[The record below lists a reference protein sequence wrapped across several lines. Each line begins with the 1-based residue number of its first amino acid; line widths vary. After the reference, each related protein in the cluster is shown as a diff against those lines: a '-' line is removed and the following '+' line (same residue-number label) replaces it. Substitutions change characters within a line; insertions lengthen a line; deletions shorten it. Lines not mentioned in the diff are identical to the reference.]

1 MLNEKVLIVDD
12 DESVRWVLKKSL
24 EKDGIETALAK
35 DGAEALERI
44 KEGDT
49 AIMLMD
55 IRMPGMGGFE
65 ALEKIR
71 EEGRGISV
79 IIMTAQATMQNA
91 IEAMRRGAFDYI
103 TKPFDLDEVNIL
115 VRKAIEVRRLS
126 LEVNAL
132 RAEVREKYEGGLV
145 GNTPAMQEIYKT
157 IGRVAESDATVLVHG
172 ESGTGKELVARA
184 IHYHSKRAGRPFV
197 AVNSAAIPSELL
209 ESELFGHEKG
219 AFTGAV
225 ARKMGKFEAA
235 AGGTLFLDEIGDMNL
250 PLQGKL
256 LRVLQEREFE
266 RVGGTEPIKTDVRVI
281 AATHQN
287 LEKAVREK
295 RFREDLF
302 YRLNVI
308 QINIPPLRKRKD
320 DITPLAEYFMQ
331 KYQPG
336 PGKTKILTPGAQDP
350 PGLRLARQCAR
361 TRECHPACYHAR
373 PGDKIFPDALPPQI
387 FKPGQGAHL
396 SFENLL
402 EEKLADLVERM
413 GGLERGEIYSMV
425 LQRVEKPLVTL
436 VLKKTDGNQVRAAH
450 LLGINRNTLRKKI
463 KELGIK
469 GPFNEGG
476 EEGRK
481 RKSDGLCCRSRFH
494 HILGWAMYFSP
505 AFGFR
510 AR

>member
-1 MLNEKVLIVDD
+1 MHQVTNMTNEKVLIVDD

-24 EKDGIETALAK
+24 QKEGIETALAK
-35 DGAEALERI
+35 DAAEGLAQI
-44 KEGDT
+44 KDSDI
-49 AIMLMD
+49 AVVLMD
-55 IRMPGMGGFE
+55 IRMPGMSGLE
-65 ALEKIR
+65 ALERIQA
-71 EEGRGISV
+71 EGRAVSV

-91 IEAMRRGAFDYI
+91 IEAMRHGAFDYI

-115 VRKAIEVRRLS
+115 VKKAIEVRRLS
-126 LEVNAL
+126 QEVTAL

-145 GNTPAMQEIYKT
+145 GNTAAMQDIYKT
-157 IGRVAESDATVLVHG
+157 IGRVAESDATVLIQG

-184 IHYHSKRAGRPFV
+184 IHYHSKRVGRPFV

-219 AFTGAV
+219 SFTGAIS
-225 ARKMGKFEAA
+225 RKIGKFEAA
-235 AGGTLFLDEIGDMNL
+235 AGGSLFLDEIGDMNL

-266 RVGGTEPIKTDVRVI
+266 RVGGNESIKTDVRVI

-320 DITPLAEYFMQ
+320 DIVPLAEYFMQ

-336 PGKTKILTPGAQDP
+336 GPKKKVITPETLKILRAYDWPGNV
-350 PGLRLARQCAR
+350 
-361 TRECHPACYHAR
+361 RELENAVQRAVTLSQ
-373 PGDKIFPDALPPQI
+373 GDKIFPDALPPQI
-387 FKPGQGAHL
+387 FKPGHGAHL
-396 SFENLL
+396 SFENFL
-402 EEKLADLVERM
+402 EEKLADLVDRM
-413 GGLERGEIYSMV
+413 GGLEQGDIYTMV
-425 LQRVEKPLVTL
+425 LHRVEKPLITL
-436 VLKKTDGNQVRAAH
+436 VLKKTEGNQVRAAN

-469 GPFNEGG
+469 AAFHGSDDEGEKEDG
-476 EEGRK
+476 EE
-481 RKSDGLCCRSRFH
+481 
-494 HILGWAMYFSP
+494 
-505 AFGFR
+505 
-510 AR
+510 

>member
-1 MLNEKVLIVDD
+1 
-12 DESVRWVLKKSL
+12 
-24 EKDGIETALAK
+24 
-35 DGAEALERI
+35 
-44 KEGDT
+44 
-49 AIMLMD
+49 
-55 IRMPGMGGFE
+55 
-65 ALEKIR
+65 
-71 EEGRGISV
+71 
-79 IIMTAQATMQNA
+79 MQNA
-91 IEAMRRGAFDYI
+91 IEAMRHGAFDYI
-103 TKPFDLDEVNIL
+103 TKPFDIDEVNIL
-115 VRKAIEVRRLS
+115 VTKAIEVRRLS

-184 IHYHSKRAGRPFV
+184 IHYHSRRAGRPFV

-225 ARKMGKFEAA
+225 ARKIGKFEAA
-235 AGGTLFLDEIGDMNL
+235 AGGTIFLDEIGDMDL

-266 RVGGTEPIKTDVRVI
+266 RVGSTESIKTDVRVI

-295 RFREDLF
+295 QFREDLF

-320 DITPLAEYFMQ
+320 DIIPLAEYFMH

-336 PGKTKILTPGAQDP
+336 SGKARVLTAETLKVLRVYDWPGNV
-350 PGLRLARQCAR
+350 
-361 TRECHPACYHAR
+361 RELENAVQRAVTLSQ
-373 PGDKIFPDALPPQI
+373 GDKIFPDALPPQI
-387 FKPGQGAHL
+387 FKPGHGVAL
-396 SFENLL
+396 SFENFL
-402 EEKLADLVERM
+402 EEKLSDLVDRM
-413 GGLERGEIYSMV
+413 GGLDAGDIYSMV
-425 LQRVEKPLVTL
+425 IQRVEKPLITL
-436 VLKKTDGNQVRAAH
+436 VLKKTEGNQLRAAN

-463 KELGIK
+463 RELGIK
-469 GPFNEGG
+469 GSYHENNDDEP
-476 EEGRK
+476 EEE
-481 RKSDGLCCRSRFH
+481 
-494 HILGWAMYFSP
+494 
-505 AFGFR
+505 
-510 AR
+510 

>member
-1 MLNEKVLIVDD
+1 MTNERVLIVDD
-12 DESVRWVLKKSL
+12 DESVRWVLKQAL
-24 EKDGIETALAK
+24 ENEGIETLLAK
-35 DGAEALERI
+35 DGAEAFDRL
-44 KEGDT
+44 KEGGV

-55 IRMPGMGGFE
+55 IRMPGMSGFDALDKIQSAGG
-65 ALEKIR
+65 KV
-71 EEGRGISV
+71 SV

-103 TKPFDLDEVNIL
+103 TKPFDLEEVNIL
-115 VRKAIEVRRLS
+115 VQKAMEVRRLS

-145 GNTPAMQEIYKT
+145 GQTPAMQEIYKT
-157 IGRVAESDATVLVHG
+157 IGRVAESDATVLIHG

-184 IHYHSKRAGRPFV
+184 IHYHSRRAGKPFV

-225 ARKMGKFEAA
+225 ARKIGKFEAA

-266 RVGGTEPIKTDVRVI
+266 RVGGTEAIRTDARVI
-281 AATHQN
+281 AATHRN
-287 LEKAVREK
+287 IEKAVREK

-308 QINIPPLRKRKD
+308 QMNIPPLRKRKD
-320 DITPLAEYFMQ
+320 DIAPLAEFFMQ
-331 KYQPG
+331 KHQSG
-336 PGKTKILTPGAQDP
+336 RGKAKVLTPETLKILRAYDWPGNV
-350 PGLRLARQCAR
+350 
-361 TRECHPACYHAR
+361 RELENAVQRAITLSQ
-373 PGDKIFPDALPPQI
+373 GDKIFPDALPPQI
-387 FKPGQGAHL
+387 FKPGNGVAL
-396 SFENLL
+396 SFENFL

-413 GGLERGEIYSMV
+413 GGLETGDIYDMV
-425 LQRVEKPLVTL
+425 IQRVEKPLITL
-436 VLKKTDGNQVRAAH
+436 VLRKTEGNQVRAAG

-469 GPFNEGG
+469 GPFDGQDEKG
-476 EEGRK
+476 EEE
-481 RKSDGLCCRSRFH
+481 L
-494 HILGWAMYFSP
+494 
-505 AFGFR
+505 
-510 AR
+510 

>member
-1 MLNEKVLIVDD
+1 MPNEKVLIVDD

-24 EKDGIETALAK
+24 EKEGIETALAK
-35 DGAEALERI
+35 NAQEALDRI
-44 KEGDT
+44 KEGDI
-49 AIMLMD
+49 AIALMD
-55 IRMPGMGGFE
+55 IRMPGMSGFE
-65 ALEKIR
+65 ALEKIQA
-71 EEGRGISV
+71 ENSGVSV

-115 VRKAIEVRRLS
+115 VRKAIDVRRLS

-145 GNTPAMQEIYKT
+145 GNTPSMQEIYKT
-157 IGRVAESDATVLVHG
+157 IGRVAESDATVLING

-184 IHYHSKRAGRPFV
+184 IHYHSKRAGRPFI

-225 ARKMGKFEAA
+225 ARKIGKFEAA

-281 AATHQN
+281 AATHRN

-308 QINIPPLRKRKD
+308 QIVHAAAQETQGRHRPAGRVLH
-320 DITPLAEYFMQ
+320 AEA
-331 KYQPG
+331 PG
-336 PGKTKILTPGAQDP
+336 RAGQGQGAYAGDAQ
-350 PGLRLARQCAR
+350 GSARLRLAGQRAGTGER
-361 TRECHPACYHAR
+361 HPARDH
-373 PGDKIFPDALPPQI
+373 ALPGRQDIPRC
-387 FKPGQGAHL
+387 PAA
-396 SFENLL
+396 
-402 EEKLADLVERM
+402 ADLQAR
-413 GGLERGEIYSMV
+413 S
-425 LQRVEKPLVTL
+425 
-436 VLKKTDGNQVRAAH
+436 AAW
-450 LLGINRNTLRKKI
+450 
-463 KELGIK
+463 
-469 GPFNEGG
+469 
-476 EEGRK
+476 
-481 RKSDGLCCRSRFH
+481 RSPSRTSSRRSWPTSWTA
-494 HILGWAMYFSP
+494 WAGSRQGTSIP
-505 AFGFR
+505 W
-510 AR
+510 

>member
-1 MLNEKVLIVDD
+1 MTTERVLIVDD

-24 EKDGIETALAK
+24 DKEGIETVLAK
-35 DGAEALERI
+35 DAAEAFDRI
-44 KEGDT
+44 HQGDI
-49 AIMLMD
+49 AIVLMD
-55 IRMPGMGGFE
+55 IRMPGMSGLD
-65 ALEKIR
+65 ALEKIQG
-71 EEGRGISV
+71 EGRGISV

-115 VRKAIEVRRLS
+115 VKKALEVRRLS

-145 GNTPAMQEIYKT
+145 GNTPSMQEIYKT
-157 IGRVAESDATVLVHG
+157 IGRVAESDATVLIHG

-184 IHYHSKRAGRPFV
+184 IHYHSRRAGRPFM

-225 ARKMGKFEAA
+225 SRKIGKFEAA

-256 LRVLQEREFE
+256 LRVLQEKEFD
-266 RVGGTEPIKTDVRVI
+266 RVGGTEPIRTDVRVI

-320 DITPLAEYFMQ
+320 DIAQLSEYFMQ
-331 KYQPG
+331 KFQSG
-336 PGKTKILTPGAQDP
+336 GGKAKALTPETLKILRAYDWPGNV
-350 PGLRLARQCAR
+350 
-361 TRECHPACYHAR
+361 RELENAIQRAITLSQ
-373 PGDKIFPDALPPQI
+373 GDKIFPDALPPQI
-387 FKPGQGAHL
+387 FRPGHGVSI
-396 SFENLL
+396 SFENFL
-402 EEKLADLVERM
+402 EEKLADLVDRM
-413 GGLERGEIYSMV
+413 GGLDRGDIYSMV
-425 LQRVEKPLVTL
+425 LQRVEKPLITL
-436 VLKKTDGNQVRAAH
+436 VLRKTDGNQVRAAN

-463 KELGIK
+463 KELGIR
-469 GPFNEGG
+469 GHYHESE
-476 EEGRK
+476 EEG
-481 RKSDGLCCRSRFH
+481 DEDNE
-494 HILGWAMYFSP
+494 
-505 AFGFR
+505 
-510 AR
+510 

>member
-1 MLNEKVLIVDD
+1 MTNEKVLIVDD

-24 EKDGIETALAK
+24 EKEGLTAVLAQ
-35 DGAEALERI
+35 DAAEAFEQLN
-44 KEGDT
+44 EGGI
-49 AIMLMD
+49 AIVLMD
-55 IRMPGMGGFE
+55 IRMPGMSGFE
-65 ALEKIR
+65 ALDKIQR
-71 EEGRGISV
+71 EGKGVSV

-103 TKPFDLDEVNIL
+103 TKPFDLDEVNLL
-115 VRKAIEVRRLS
+115 VRKAIDVRRLS
-126 LEVNAL
+126 QEVTAL

-157 IGRVAESDATVLVHG
+157 IGRVAESDATVLIHG

-225 ARKMGKFEAA
+225 IRKIGKFEAA
-235 AGGTLFLDEIGDMNL
+235 AGGTMFLDEIGDMSL

-266 RVGGTEPIKTDVRVI
+266 RVGGTESIRTDVRVI

-308 QINIPPLRKRKD
+308 QLNIPPLRKRKD
-320 DITPLAEYFMQ
+320 DIPPLAEYFMQ
-331 KYQPG
+331 KHQSG
-336 PGKTKILTPGAQDP
+336 QGKPRVLTPETLKVLRAYDW
-350 PGLRLARQCAR
+350 PGNV
-361 TRECHPACYHAR
+361 RELENAVQRAITLSQ
-373 PGDKIFPDALPPQI
+373 GDKIFPDSLPPQI
-387 FKPGQGAHL
+387 FKPGHGVGL
-396 SFENLL
+396 SFENFL
-402 EEKLADLVERM
+402 EEKLSDLVDRM
-413 GGLERGEIYSMV
+413 GGLEVGDIYSMV
-425 LQRVEKPLVTL
+425 VQRVEKPLITL
-436 VLKKTDGNQVRAAH
+436 VLKKTEGNQVRAAN

-469 GPFNEGG
+469 VHFNEDEREQ
-476 EEGRK
+476 EEEQ
-481 RKSDGLCCRSRFH
+481 
-494 HILGWAMYFSP
+494 
-505 AFGFR
+505 
-510 AR
+510 

>member
-1 MLNEKVLIVDD
+1 MSNEKVLIVDD

-24 EKDGIETALAK
+24 EKDGMETALAK
-35 DGAEALERI
+35 NAAEALERI
-44 KEGDT
+44 GEGDI
-49 AIMLMD
+49 AVALMD
-55 IRMPGMGGFE
+55 IRMPGMSGFE
-65 ALEKIR
+65 ALEQIQT
-71 EEGRGISV
+71 GGSAVSV

-115 VRKAIEVRRLS
+115 VRKAIDVRRLS
-126 LEVNAL
+126 LEVNVL

-145 GNTPAMQEIYKT
+145 GNTSAMQEIYKT
-157 IGRVAESDATVLVHG
+157 IGRVAESDATVLIHG

-219 AFTGAV
+219 SFTGAV
-225 ARKMGKFEAA
+225 ARKIGKFEAA

-266 RVGGTEPIKTDVRVI
+266 RVGGTEAIKTEVRVI
-281 AATHQN
+281 AATHRN
-287 LEKAVREK
+287 LEKYVREK

-308 QINIPPLRKRKD
+308 QINTPPLRKRKD
-320 DITPLAEYFMQ
+320 DIPPLADFFMQ
-331 KYQPG
+331 KHQTA
-336 PGKTKILTPGAQDP
+336 PGKARVLTPETLKVLRAYDW
-350 PGLRLARQCAR
+350 PGNV
-361 TRECHPACYHAR
+361 RELENAIQRAITLS

-387 FKPGQGAHL
+387 FKPGHGVGL
-396 SFENLL
+396 SFENFL
-402 EEKLADLVERM
+402 EEKLADLVDRM
-413 GGLERGEIYSMV
+413 GGLETGDIHSLV
-425 LQRVEKPLVTL
+425 IQRVEKPLITL
-436 VLKKTDGNQVRAAH
+436 VLKKTEGNQVRAAN

-469 GPFNEGG
+469 GPFGAAEDEGS
-476 EEGRK
+476 EEEE
-481 RKSDGLCCRSRFH
+481 
-494 HILGWAMYFSP
+494 
-505 AFGFR
+505 
-510 AR
+510 

>member
-1 MLNEKVLIVDD
+1 MINEKVLIVDD

-24 EKDGIETALAK
+24 EKARIEAYAVK
-35 DGAEALERI
+35 DALEAFERL
-44 KEGDT
+44 KENDI
-49 AIMLMD
+49 AVVLMD
-55 IRMPGMGGFE
+55 IRMPGMTGFE
-65 ALEKIR
+65 ALDRIQS
-71 EEGRGISV
+71 EGRGVSV

-115 VRKAIEVRRLS
+115 VGKALEVRRLS
-126 LEVNAL
+126 QEVNAL

-145 GNTPAMQEIYKT
+145 GNTAAMQEIYKT
-157 IGRVAESDATVLVHG
+157 IGRVAESDATVLING

-184 IHYHSKRAGRPFV
+184 IHYHSKRAGRPFI

-219 AFTGAV
+219 AFTGAIG
-225 ARKMGKFEAA
+225 RKIGKFEAA

-256 LRVLQEREFE
+256 LRVLQEKEFE
-266 RVGGTEPIKTDVRVI
+266 RVGGTESIKTDVRVL

-287 LEKAVREK
+287 LEKGVREK

-320 DITPLAEYFMQ
+320 DIVPLAEFFMQ
-331 KYQPG
+331 KYQAG
-336 PGKTKILTPGAQDP
+336 DGKKKILTPETLKALRAYDW
-350 PGLRLARQCAR
+350 PGNV
-361 TRECHPACYHAR
+361 RELENAVQRAITLSQA
-373 PGDKIFPDALPPQI
+373 DKIFPDALPPQI

-396 SFENLL
+396 SFENFL

-413 GGLERGEIYSMV
+413 GGLERGDIYSMV
-425 LQRVEKPLVTL
+425 LQRVEKPLITL
-436 VLKKTDGNQVRAAH
+436 VLKRTDGNQVRAAH

-463 KELGIK
+463 KDLGIK
-469 GPFNEGG
+469 DALNGG
-476 EEGRK
+476 EENGE
-481 RKSDGLCCRSRFH
+481 DV
-494 HILGWAMYFSP
+494 
-505 AFGFR
+505 
-510 AR
+510 

>member
-1 MLNEKVLIVDD
+1 MTSEKVLIVDD

-24 EKDGIETALAK
+24 EKEGIETALAK
-35 DGAEALERI
+35 DAAEAMNLLNG
-44 KEGDT
+44 GDI
-49 AIMLMD
+49 AVVLMD
-55 IRMPGMGGFE
+55 IRMPGMSGFD
-65 ALEKIR
+65 ALDRIKA
-71 EEGRGISV
+71 EEGGTSV

-126 LEVNAL
+126 LEVNSL

-145 GNTPAMQEIYKT
+145 GNTPLMREIYKT
-157 IGRVAESDATVLVHG
+157 IGRVAETDATVLIHG

-184 IHYHSKRAGRPFV
+184 IHFHSKRAGRPFI

-219 AFTGAV
+219 AFTVAV
-225 ARKMGKFEAA
+225 VRKIGKFEAA

-256 LRVLQEREFE
+256 FRVLQEKEFD
-266 RVGGTEPIKTDVRVI
+266 RVGGTELIKTDVRVI
-281 AATHQN
+281 AATHHN

-320 DITPLAEYFMQ
+320 DIPQLAEFFMQ
-331 KYQPG
+331 KFQTHVG
-336 PGKTKILTPGAQDP
+336 GKAKVLTTETLKILRAYDWPGNV
-350 PGLRLARQCAR
+350 
-361 TRECHPACYHAR
+361 RELENAIQRAITLSQ
-373 PGDKIFPDALPPQI
+373 GDKIFPDALPPQI
-387 FKPGQGAHL
+387 FRPGHGVTI
-396 SFENLL
+396 SFENFL
-402 EEKLADLVERM
+402 EEKLADLVDRM
-413 GGLERGEIYSMV
+413 GGLEQGDIYTMV
-425 LQRVEKPLVTL
+425 LHRVEKPLITL
-436 VLKKTDGNQVRAAH
+436 VLKKTEGNQVRAAG

-469 GPFNEGG
+469 GPFTDDG
-476 EEGRK
+476 ENDLDAG
-481 RKSDGLCCRSRFH
+481 D
-494 HILGWAMYFSP
+494 
-505 AFGFR
+505 
-510 AR
+510 

>member
-1 MLNEKVLIVDD
+1 MTNEKVLIVDD

-24 EKDGIETALAK
+24 EKDGIKTVLAK
-35 DGAEALERI
+35 DAAEGFARI
-44 KEGDT
+44 KDGD
-49 AIMLMD
+49 ISVVLMD
-55 IRMPGMGGFE
+55 IRMPGMGGLE
-65 ALEKIR
+65 ALEKIQA
-71 EEGRGISV
+71 EGSAVSV

-115 VRKAIEVRRLS
+115 VRKAVEVRRLS
-126 LEVNAL
+126 EEVNAL
-132 RAEVREKYEGGLV
+132 RAEVREKYEEGLV
-145 GNTPAMQEIYKT
+145 GNTTAMQEIYKT
-157 IGRVAESDATVLVHG
+157 IGRVAESDATVLIHG

-219 AFTGAV
+219 SFTGAIG
-225 ARKMGKFEAA
+225 RKIGKFEAA
-235 AGGTLFLDEIGDMNL
+235 AGGTLFLDEIGDMDL

-256 LRVLQEREFE
+256 LRVLQEKEFE
-266 RVGGTEPIKTDVRVI
+266 RVGGTEPIKTDVRVL

-320 DITPLAEYFMQ
+320 DVIPLAEFFMQ
-331 KYQPG
+331 KFQG
-336 PGKTKILTPGAQDP
+336 GDAKKKTLTPETLKILRAYDWPGNV
-350 PGLRLARQCAR
+350 
-361 TRECHPACYHAR
+361 RELENAVQRAITLSQ
-373 PGDKIFPDALPPQI
+373 GDKIFPDALPPQI
-387 FKPGQGAHL
+387 FKPGHGAHL
-396 SFENLL
+396 SFEHFL
-402 EEKLADLVERM
+402 EEKLADLVDRM
-413 GGLERGEIYSMV
+413 GGLETGDIYSLV
-425 LQRVEKPLVTL
+425 LQRVEKPLITL
-436 VLKKTDGNQVRAAH
+436 VLKKTEGNQVRAAS

-469 GPFNEGG
+469 GPFG
-476 EEGRK
+476 EEGE
-481 RKSDGLCCRSRFH
+481 DGTEES
-494 HILGWAMYFSP
+494 
-505 AFGFR
+505 
-510 AR
+510 

>member
-1 MLNEKVLIVDD
+1 MTTERVLIVDD

-24 EKDGIETALAK
+24 EKDSIETVLAK
-35 DGAEALERI
+35 DATEALDRL
-44 KEGDT
+44 KEDDI
-49 AIMLMD
+49 ALVLMD
-55 IRMPGMGGFE
+55 IRMPGMSGFE
-65 ALEKIR
+65 ALDKIR
-71 EEGRGISV
+71 AEGRGPSV

-126 LEVNAL
+126 QEVYTL

-145 GNTPAMQEIYKT
+145 GNTPVMREIYKT
-157 IGRVAESDATVLVHG
+157 IGRVAESDATVLIHG

-184 IHYHSKRAGRPFV
+184 IHFHSKRAGRPFV

-225 ARKMGKFEAA
+225 VRKLGKFEAA

-250 PLQGKL
+250 ALQGKL
-256 LRVLQEREFE
+256 LRVLQEKEFD
-266 RVGGTEPIKTDVRVI
+266 RVGGVEPIKTDVRVI
-281 AATHQN
+281 AATHHN

-320 DITPLAEYFMQ
+320 DIPQLAEYFMHKFQ
-331 KYQPG
+331 SHAG
-336 PGKTKILTPGAQDP
+336 GKARSLTPETLKILRAYDWPGNV
-350 PGLRLARQCAR
+350 
-361 TRECHPACYHAR
+361 RELENAIQRAITLSQ
-373 PGDKIFPDALPPQI
+373 GDKIFPDALPPQI
-387 FKPGQGAHL
+387 FRPGHGVTI
-396 SFENLL
+396 SFENFL
-402 EEKLADLVERM
+402 EEKLADLVDRM
-413 GGLERGEIYSMV
+413 GGLEQGDIYTMV
-425 LQRVEKPLVTL
+425 LHRVEKPLITL
-436 VLKKTDGNQVRAAH
+436 VLKKTDGNQVRAAG

-469 GPFNEGG
+469 GPFNDEGDND
-476 EEGRK
+476 
-481 RKSDGLCCRSRFH
+481 SDDQD
-494 HILGWAMYFSP
+494 
-505 AFGFR
+505 
-510 AR
+510 